1 MASTRNVV
9 VNFVTKLSG
18 RGIDNFGKQTRGLD
32 RGLATLQKRLLAIVS
47 FGAFFRF
54 VKNSTKAFAEET
66 GQVRQLELA
75 LNNLGLAYTALT
87 IDDTIDRLQRLTAVA
102 DDELR
107 PALAQLVR
115 QTADVAKATELLEL
129 AINVSI
135 GSGKSLSTVSRA
147 LGRAYDGQTTALRR
161 LDAGLSAAAIESK
174 DFNVIQAELQDK
186 FGGAAAADLT
196 TYAGKMRA
204 LAVASDEARE
214 AIGEGVVKGIEA
226 LGAGDFQRGLNDLV
240 TLAERIGRGFELAG
254 RYVARI
260 RAFYAAPLGT
270 LGDQAALTGQFL
282 AQDIALDAAE
292 RKAQIADV
300 DRRYKLER
308 KALKELA
315 RQKEQ
320 ERSKDKAE
328 DRRKAAAKAAEKRQ
342 DEIKKRLEEK
352 FDIDAINLTAAL
364 TRKLSEEDQ
373 ARVKALQALRSDANK
388 DDEAALNRLMDLE
401 RKLAEDKLKAAAA
414 DIALSTVVKN
424 QRLAD
429 LDAEIQALKAVSAA
443 RAAAIA
449 GANISWDTAR
459 AAISMGTATD
469 NQELV
474 EAGIRQ
480 LNLVMFQD
488 LDQSRLAELESLRA
502 EELAAQSATSAAGLA
517 AQAGAAAQVVVN
529 QYISGNVVTQQEL
542 FDTFQNQLFE
552 SNRAGIPGQL
562 ELLGR

>member
-18 RGIDNFGKQTRGLD
+18 RGIDNFSKQSRGLD
-32 RGLATLQKRLLAIVS
+32 RSLGLLQKRLVALVS

-54 VKNSTKAFAEET
+54 IKNSTKAFAEET

-75 LNNLGLAYTALT
+75 LNNLGLAYTSLT
-87 IDDTIDRLQRLTAVA
+87 IENTIDQLQQLTAVS

-115 QTADVAKATELLEL
+115 QTADVTKATELLEL
-129 AINVSI
+129 AINVSL
-135 GSGKSLSTVSRA
+135 GSGKSLATVSRA

-186 FGGAAAADLT
+186 FGGAAAADLD

-214 AIGEGVVKGIEA
+214 AIGLGVVKGIEA
-226 LGAGDFQRGLNDLV
+226 LGRGDFQQGLNDLV
-240 TLAERIGRGFELAG
+240 TAAENIGRGFELAG
-254 RYVARI
+254 RGIARF
-260 RAFYAAPLGT
+260 REFLKAPLFS
-270 LGDQAALTGQFL
+270 LGDQAALTGRFL

-292 RKAQIADV
+292 RKAQISDV

-315 RQKEQ
+315 RQREQ
-320 ERSKDKAE
+320 ERAKEKAE

-352 FDIDAINLTAAL
+352 FDIDAINLQAAL
-364 TRKLSEEDQ
+364 SRQLSDEDK
-373 ARVKALQALRSDANK
+373 ARVKALQAIRTETAQ
-388 DDEAALNRLMDLE
+388 DDEASLNRLIELE
-401 RKLAEDKLKAAAA
+401 RKRTQDSLFGSSL
-414 DIALSTVVKN
+414 VKN

-429 LDAEIQALKAVSAA
+429 LEAELQALLKLASARIGSITGSAPSTGVASPSLTGEAALEAYNLGA
-443 RAAAIA
+443 RNLGVA
-449 GANISWDTAR
+449 G
-459 AAISMGTATD
+459 
-469 NQELV
+469 
-474 EAGIRQ
+474 
-480 LNLVMFQD
+480 
-488 LDQSRLAELESLRA
+488 
-502 EELAAQSATSAAGLA
+502 
-517 AQAGAAAQVVVN
+517 GAAFLDFLFSGETVNPTGVAPLNATAPAGGAGVVVIQN
-529 QYISGNVVTQQEL
+529 IQGSVVTEQEL
-542 FDTFQNQLFE
+542 FDKFQDELFR

>member
-1 MASTRNVV
+1 
-9 VNFVTKLSG
+9 
-18 RGIDNFGKQTRGLD
+18 
-32 RGLATLQKRLLAIVS
+32 
-47 FGAFFRF
+47 
-54 VKNSTKAFAEET
+54 
-66 GQVRQLELA
+66 
-75 LNNLGLAYTALT
+75 
-87 IDDTIDRLQRLTAVA
+87 
-102 DDELR
+102 
-107 PALAQLVR
+107 LVR
-115 QTADVAKATELLEL
+115 QTADVTKATELLEL

-186 FGGAAAADLT
+186 FGGAAASDLD

-214 AIGEGVVKGIEA
+214 AIGEGVVNAIEA
-226 LGAGDFQRGLNDLV
+226 LGSGDFQRGLNDLV
-240 TLAERIGRGFELAG
+240 DLAERIGRGFELFG
-254 RYVARI
+254 RALARI
-260 RAFYAAPLGT
+260 RTFLQAPLGT
-270 LGDQAALTGQFL
+270 LGDQRGLTGQFL
-282 AQDIALDAAE
+282 ADDIALDAAE

-320 ERSKDKAE
+320 ERAKDKAE

-373 ARVKALQALRSDANK
+373 ARVKALQALRSDATA

-469 NQELV
+469 NQEMV
-474 EAGIRQ
+474 EAGIKQ
-480 LNLVMFQD
+480 LNMVMFQD
-488 LDQSRLAELESLRA
+488 LDASRLAELESLRA
-502 EELAAQSATSAAGLA
+502 EELATQSATSAGGLA
-517 AQAGAAAQVVVN
+517 ATAGAAAQVVVN

-542 FDTFQNQLFE
+542 FDAFQNQLFE

>member
-18 RGIDNFGKQTRGLD
+18 RGIDNFSKQSRGLD
-32 RGLATLQKRLLAIVS
+32 RSLGLLQKRLVALVS

-54 VKNSTKAFAEET
+54 IKNSTKAFAEET

-75 LNNLGLAYTALT
+75 LNNLGLAYTSLT
-87 IDDTIDRLQRLTAVA
+87 IENTIDQLQRLTAVS

-129 AINVSI
+129 AINVSL
-135 GSGKSLSTVSRA
+135 GSGKSLATVSRA

-186 FGGAAAADLT
+186 FGGAAAADLD

-214 AIGEGVVKGIEA
+214 AIGLGVVKGIEA
-226 LGAGDFQRGLNDLV
+226 LGRGDFQQGLNDLV
-240 TLAERIGRGFELAG
+240 TAAENIGRGFELAG
-254 RYVARI
+254 RGIARF
-260 RAFYAAPLGT
+260 REFLKAPLFS
-270 LGDQAALTGQFL
+270 LGDQAALTGRFL

-315 RQKEQ
+315 RQREQ
-320 ERSKDKAE
+320 ERGKARAE
-328 DRRKAAAKAAEKRQ
+328 DRRKAATKAAQKRQ

-352 FDIDAINLTAAL
+352 FDIDAINLQAAL
-364 TRKLSEEDQ
+364 SRQLSDEDK
-373 ARVKALQALRSDANK
+373 ARVKALQAIRTETAQ
-388 DDEAALNRLMDLE
+388 DDEASLNRLIELE
-401 RKLAEDKLKAAAA
+401 RKRTQDSLFGS
-414 DIALSTVVKN
+414 ALVKN

-429 LDAEIQALKAVSAA
+429 LEAELQALLKLASARIGSITGSTPSTGVASPSLTGEAALEAYNLGA
-443 RAAAIA
+443 RNLGVA
-449 GANISWDTAR
+449 G
-459 AAISMGTATD
+459 
-469 NQELV
+469 
-474 EAGIRQ
+474 
-480 LNLVMFQD
+480 
-488 LDQSRLAELESLRA
+488 
-502 EELAAQSATSAAGLA
+502 
-517 AQAGAAAQVVVN
+517 GAAFLDFLFSGETVNPTGVAPLNATAPSGGAGVVVIQN
-529 QYISGNVVTQQEL
+529 IQGSVVTEQEL
-542 FDTFQNQLFE
+542 FDKFQDELFR